1 MPNQK
6 RFLTVV
12 VSLPILLIGI
22 HVFGPLAA
30 EDGSAARDCRE
41 GEERGERGRGKR
53 ASNETNCSLI

>member
-30 EDGSAARDCRE
+30 EDGSATLDCRE
-41 GEERGERGRGKR
+41 REERGKEG
-53 ASNETNCSLI
+53 E

>member
-30 EDGSAARDCRE
+30 EDGSGR
-41 GEERGERGRGKR
+41 GERRERGRGK
-53 ASNETNCSLI
+53 EGE

>member
-30 EDGSAARDCRE
+30 KDGSADRDCRDS
-41 GEERGERGRGKR
+41 GERREGRGK
-53 ASNETNCSLI
+53 EGE

>member
-12 VSLPILLIGI
+12 VTLPILLIGI

-30 EDGSAARDCRE
+30 EDGLAARDCRE
-41 GEERGERGRGKR
+41 REEREGGGGKR

>member
-30 EDGSAARDCRE
+30 KDGSATLDCRE
-41 GEERGERGRGKR
+41 REEREGKR
-53 ASNETNCSLI
+53 GSNETNCSLI